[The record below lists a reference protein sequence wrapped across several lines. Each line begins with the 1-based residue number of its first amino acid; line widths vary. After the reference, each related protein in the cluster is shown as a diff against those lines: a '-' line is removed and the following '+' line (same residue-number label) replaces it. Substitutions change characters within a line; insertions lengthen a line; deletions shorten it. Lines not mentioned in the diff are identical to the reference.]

1 MQNDWIEADKE
12 QLLRVFN
19 NLIKNALQAIAD
31 EQNGHVIINLHEE
44 DKQLLVQVIDNGV
57 GMNEEQKKMIFVPNF
72 TTKTGGMGL
81 GLAMVKNILETMQ
94 VSISFTS
101 VEHEGT
107 TFEMRF
113 PRQKNQ

>member
-1 MQNDWIEADKE
+1 
-12 QLLRVFN
+12 
-19 NLIKNALQAIAD
+19 
-31 EQNGHVIINLHEE
+31 
-44 DKQLLVQVIDNGV
+44 
-57 GMNEEQKKMIFVPNF
+57 
-72 TTKTGGMGL
+72 
-81 GLAMVKNILETMQ
+81 MVKNILETMQ